1 MAQRYSCELS
11 AELFAWSAVRKTV
24 IPAWGWRR
32 SSSGTISS
40 AVKRPGRDSSLLSS
54 VEDSWGKPHAKSSC
68 FSHSFLSSDKPRISS
83 CIFWH
88 DGPNI
93 RPDCPAEGPVKVAD
107 LIGSRK
113 EVFSITEETS
123 VHQAAQYLREKQ
135 VRSVGVM
142 NAGGKLVGV
151 ISHSDVSD
159 KVAAENKCPAWMK
172 ASDIMTRELVTVTP
186 DKTLEDCLRLMEQNT
201 IFHLLVVDEGQ
212 VYRGMLSVSDIL
224 RVVASDEKARGDLLE
239 AFIFPPR

>member
-1 MAQRYSCELS
+1 
-11 AELFAWSAVRKTV
+11 
-24 IPAWGWRR
+24 
-32 SSSGTISS
+32 
-40 AVKRPGRDSSLLSS
+40 
-54 VEDSWGKPHAKSSC
+54 
-68 FSHSFLSSDKPRISS
+68 
-83 CIFWH
+83 
-88 DGPNI
+88 
-93 RPDCPAEGPVKVAD
+93 VKVAD

-113 EVFSITEETS
+113 EVFSIREETS

-142 NAGGKLVGV
+142 NADGKLVGV

-201 IFHLLVVDEGQ
+201 IFHLIVMDAGKGFL
-212 VYRGMLSVSDIL
+212 GMLSVSDIL
-224 RVVASDEKARGDLLE
+224 RVIASDEKARADLLE
-239 AFIFPPR
+239 SFIFPPR